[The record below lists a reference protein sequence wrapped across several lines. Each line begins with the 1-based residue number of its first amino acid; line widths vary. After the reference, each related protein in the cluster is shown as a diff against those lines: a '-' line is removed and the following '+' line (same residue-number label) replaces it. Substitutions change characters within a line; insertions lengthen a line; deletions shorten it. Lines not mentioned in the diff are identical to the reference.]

1 MPTGPGAVRAMFRA
15 NLTRSEYY
23 FLSKD
28 EMAYD
33 LRCNVPSVEKKLVA
47 RVLPHAV
54 EKSIGGRVTKP
65 GRLSIRVPIPLS
77 RQPVPSKIIRE
88 W

>member
-1 MPTGPGAVRAMFRA
+1 M
-15 NLTRSEYY
+15 
-23 FLSKD
+23 
-28 EMAYD
+28 
-33 LRCNVPSVEKKLVA
+33 VA

-54 EKSIGGRVTKP
+54 EKSIGGRVTKA
-65 GRLSIRVPIPLS
+65 GRLSIRVPIPLA